1 MATVLDKAQSRQRIA
16 EIRQF
21 WNEWDPIGVAK
32 GDPSDDEYT
41 AYLAPT
47 LRLLERDA
55 SADEIVAY
63 LKWVTLEHMGLSQV
77 SEPNAFAER
86 LRSWFK
92 SKWEG
97 TRVPGA

>member
-1 MATVLDKAQSRQRIA
+1 MATVLDKTKSRQRIS
-16 EIRQF
+16 EIRQLWTD
-21 WNEWDPIGVAK
+21 WNPIGVVS
-32 GDPSDDEYT
+32 GTGPDDEYD

-55 SADEIVAY
+55 SVDEIVAY
-63 LKWVTLEHMGLSQV
+63 LKWVTLEHMGLSEV
-77 SEPNAFAER
+77 AGPEVFAER
-86 LRSWFK
+86 LRQWFK

>member
-1 MATVLDKAQSRQRIA
+1 MATVLDKAQSRQRVA
-16 EIRQF
+16 EVRQL
-21 WNEWDPIGVAK
+21 WNEWDPIGVV
-32 GDPSDDEYT
+32 GGNGLDDEYD

-55 SADEIVAY
+55 PVDEVVAY
-63 LKWVTLEHMGLSQV
+63 LKWVTLEHMGLSQI
-77 SEPNAFAER
+77 SAPETFAER
-86 LRSWFK
+86 LRQWFK

>member
-1 MATVLDKAQSRQRIA
+1 MRGI
-16 EIRQF
+16 
-21 WNEWDPIGVAK
+21 PIGVVG
-32 GDPSDDEYT
+32 GDGPDDEYD

-55 SADEIVAY
+55 SVEEIVAY
-63 LKWVTLEHMGLSQV
+63 LKWVTIEHMGLPETSSAQD
-77 SEPNAFAER
+77 FAQR
-86 LRSWFK
+86 LREWFK

>member
-1 MATVLDKAQSRQRIA
+1 MATVLDKTRSRNRIA
-16 EIRQF
+16 EIRQL
-21 WNEWDPIGVAK
+21 WNEWDPIGVVI
-32 GDPSDDEYT
+32 GNGPDHEYD

-55 SADEIVAY
+55 STEEIVGY

-77 SEPNAFAER
+77 AEPEAFAER
-86 LRSWFK
+86 LCQWFK
-92 SKWEG
+92 SNWRG

>member
-1 MATVLDKAQSRQRIA
+1 MATVLDKAQSRQRIG
-16 EIRQF
+16 EIRQL
-21 WNEWDPIGVAK
+21 WNEWDPIGVVT
-32 GDPSDDEYT
+32 GNGPDDEYN

-55 SADEIVAY
+55 SVDEIVAY

-77 SEPNAFAER
+77 ANPEAFAER
-86 LRSWFK
+86 LRQWFK